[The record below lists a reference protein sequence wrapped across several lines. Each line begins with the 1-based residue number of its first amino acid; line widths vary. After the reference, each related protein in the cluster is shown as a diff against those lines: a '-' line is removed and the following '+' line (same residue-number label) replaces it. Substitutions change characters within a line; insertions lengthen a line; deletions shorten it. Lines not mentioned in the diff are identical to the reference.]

1 MLASTVLR
9 FPWGA
14 REAVYDALCDR
25 LGSTETLAR
34 AASRAGITGISA
46 QGRWGTIQSAASDRS
61 ILPAYARTGDWARRT
76 HEAFTKFFSETGGTY
91 LDIGANIGL
100 TTLPVAQNPLVK
112 CFAFEPEP
120 TNFGNLQENVRR
132 NAHSDNVTLY
142 QLALLDRDGSVPFGL
157 SDDGN
162 LGDHRVVT
170 ANHHGRHIIQ
180 VAAAPLDTLDLPITG
195 QLAIKIDAQGAE
207 PAIILG
213 GLETFAKASFIV
225 LEFCPYMID
234 QLGGD
239 PAIVFNY
246 VASFERV
253 ALMEGEGE
261 GELTFGSSGTGC
273 ATLRRVFEESR
284 FDQDTYLDVY
294 AYRNVQPAP
303 RPIDATMMLRNETLQ
318 DPPDPHCKLGRGAAP
333 MPTGL

>member
-1 MLASTVLR
+1 MVKAIAKRMLASTVLR
-9 FPWGA
+9 LPWGA
-14 REAVYDALCDR
+14 REVIYDALCDR

-46 QGRWGTIQSAASDRS
+46 QGRWGTVQSAASDRS
-61 ILPAYARTGDWARRT
+61 ILPVYARTGDWARRT
-76 HEAFTKFFSETGGTY
+76 HEALAEFFSEAGGTY

-100 TTLPVAQNPLVK
+100 TTLPVAQSPLVK

-132 NAHSDNVTLY
+132 NVRHENVTLY
-142 QLALLDRDGSVPFGL
+142 QLALLDRGGFVPFGL

-162 LGDHRVVT
+162 LGDHRVIT
-170 ANHHGRHIIQ
+170 TNHHGRHVIQ
-180 VAAAPLDTLDLPITG
+180 VAAAPLDALNLPIIG

-207 PAIILG
+207 PTIILG
-213 GLETFAKASFIV
+213 GLETFAKASFVI

-239 PAIVFNY
+239 PDIVFNY

-253 ALMEGEGE
+253 ALMKGEGE
-261 GELTFGSSGTGC
+261 GNLSFGSAAAGC
-273 ATLRRVFEESR
+273 AALRRVFEESR
-284 FDQDTYLDVY
+284 FDEDIYLDIY
-294 AYRNVQPAP
+294 AYRNV
-303 RPIDATMMLRNETLQ
+303 
-318 DPPDPHCKLGRGAAP
+318 
-333 MPTGL
+333 